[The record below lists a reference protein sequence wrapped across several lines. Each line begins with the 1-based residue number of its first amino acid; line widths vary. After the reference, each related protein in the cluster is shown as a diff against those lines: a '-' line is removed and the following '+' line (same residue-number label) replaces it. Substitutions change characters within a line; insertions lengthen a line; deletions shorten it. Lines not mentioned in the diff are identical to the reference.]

1 MFTNNQLNV
10 YQQKMF
16 TSNQLNVYPHAPNAA
31 IPYKPQSRSL
41 ATFFINLANLWR
53 TPLIKN
59 LRERKRRRELSRRS
73 RELWRRSTTILS
85 TDHKESSSQISH
97 PVAGCWRH
105 SLKITLF
112 LVTTR
117 VWKLDILWVF
127 QECQE
132 AVLPRKRQQRTS
144 QNIFPLSLN
153 LQNLNR
159 IDPICSF
166 QTLPLIFCP
175 CQQRFV
181 TLSNFT

>member
-1 MFTNNQLNV
+1 MFTRMLQ
-10 YQQKMF
+10 M
-16 TSNQLNVYPHAPNAA
+16 
-31 IPYKPQSRSL
+31 PQSLTSH
-41 ATFFINLANLWR
+41 NLAHPRHFSSIYPIYDAL
-53 TPLIKN
+53 
-59 LRERKRRRELSRRS
+59 RRS
-73 RELWRRSTTILS
+73 KICASVKGDDAGSWVADPENCGGGRQLFSAPTIKWALPKFP
-85 TDHKESSSQISH
+85 TQWQA
-97 PVAGCWRH
+97 AGDTPWK
-105 SLKITLF
+105 LTLF
-112 LVTTR
+112 LVTNR
-117 VWKLDILWVF
+117 VWKQLDILWVF

>member
-1 MFTNNQLNV
+1 M
-10 YQQKMF
+10 
-16 TSNQLNVYPHAPNAA
+16 
-31 IPYKPQSRSL
+31 PQSLTSH
-41 ATFFINLANLWR
+41 NLAHSRHFSSIYPIYDALR
-53 TPLIKN
+53 RSKN
-59 LRERKRRRELSRRS
+59 LRERKRRRRRELSRRS

-85 TDHKESSSQISH
+85 TDHKVSSSQISH
-97 PVAGCWRH
+97 PVAGAGDTPWK
-105 SLKITLF
+105 LTLF
-112 LVTTR
+112 LVTNR